1 MRNFDFS
8 PLFRSTI
15 GFDHLDRLLDAA
27 TRENVN
33 RYSYPPYD
41 IVKMG
46 EDNYRISM
54 AVAGFRED
62 ELDVTM
68 ERNVLIVSGR
78 ARETEDNSVNGGE
91 EVTVLHRGIA
101 KRAFEHRFELADT
114 IKVKDATL
122 ENGVLSV
129 ELVREVPEHLKPRQ
143 IKIGTGKREESKVI
157 EGKKAA

>member
-8 PLFRSTI
+8 PLFRSTV

-27 TRENVN
+27 TRDNAS
-33 RYSYPPYD
+33 RYNYPPYN
-41 IVKMG
+41 IEKMG

-68 ERNVLIVSGR
+68 ERNVLVVSGR
-78 ARETEDNSVNGGE
+78 SEDQPQEGT
-91 EVTVLHRGIA
+91 TVLYRGIA

-143 IKIGTGKREESKVI
+143 IKIGSGKKEQSKVI

>member
-1 MRNFDFS
+1 MRSFDFS

-27 TRENVN
+27 ARDDS
-33 RYSYPPYD
+33 RHSYPPYD
-41 IVKMG
+41 IEKIG

-54 AVAGFRED
+54 AVAGFTED
-62 ELDVTM
+62 ELDVTVDQ
-68 ERNVLIVSGR
+68 NVLVVSGR
-78 ARETEDNSVNGGE
+78 SQTETTDED
-91 EVTVLHRGIA
+91 VTVLYRGIA
-101 KRAFEHRFELADT
+101 KRAFEHRFKLAET
-114 IKVKDATL
+114 IKVQDAKL

-143 IKIGTGKREESKVI
+143 VKIGSGSKATGKVI

>member
-1 MRNFDFS
+1 MRSFDFS

-27 TRENVN
+27 TRDDG
-33 RYSYPPYD
+33 RQSYPPYD
-41 IVKMG
+41 IEKIG

-54 AVAGFRED
+54 AVAGFTED
-62 ELDVTM
+62 ELDVTVDQ
-68 ERNVLIVSGR
+68 NVLVVSGR
-78 ARETEDNSVNGGE
+78 SQTEQKDEET
-91 EVTVLHRGIA
+91 TVLYRGIA
-101 KRAFEHRFELADT
+101 KRAFEHRFKLADT
-114 IKVKDATL
+114 IKVEDAKL

-143 IKIGTGKREESKVI
+143 IKIGSGSKPTGKVI

>member
-33 RYSYPPYD
+33 RSSYPPYD
-41 IVKMG
+41 VVKMG

-78 ARETEDNSVNGGE
+78 SQDTSDESED
-91 EVTVLHRGIA
+91 VTVLHRGIA

-114 IKVKDATL
+114 IKVQDAKL
-122 ENGVLSV
+122 ENGILSV

-143 IKIGTGKREESKVI
+143 IKIGSGKRDESKVI

>member
-1 MRNFDFS
+1 M
-8 PLFRSTI
+8 
-15 GFDHLDRLLDAA
+15 
-27 TRENVN
+27 N

-78 ARETEDNSVNGGE
+78 ARETAEEGED
-91 EVTVLHRGIA
+91 VTVLHRGIA

-114 IKVKDATL
+114 IKVEDAKL
-122 ENGVLSV
+122 ENGILSV

>member
-33 RYSYPPYD
+33 RNSYPPYD
-41 IVKMG
+41 VVKIG

-78 ARETEDNSVNGGE
+78 SHDTSDEAEN
-91 EVTVLHRGIA
+91 VTVLHRGIA

-114 IKVKDATL
+114 IKVEDAKL

>member
-27 TRENVN
+27 TRDNVS
-33 RYSYPPYD
+33 RHSYPPYN
-41 IVKMG
+41 IEKMG

-54 AVAGFRED
+54 AVAGFRQD

-68 ERNVLIVSGR
+68 ERNVLVVSGR
-78 ARETEDNSVNGGE
+78 SE
-91 EVTVLHRGIA
+91 EQTQEGTTMLYRGIA

-143 IKIGTGKREESKVI
+143 IKIGSGKRQESKVI

>member
-33 RYSYPPYD
+33 RTSYPPYN
-41 IVKMG
+41 IEKMG

-78 ARETEDNSVNGGE
+78 SEDQTPEGT
-91 EVTVLHRGIA
+91 TVLHRGIA

-114 IKVKDATL
+114 IKVKDASL

-143 IKIGTGKREESKVI
+143 IKIGSGKRAESRVI